1 VANDVGGDGE
11 RTHRSMS
18 EVSVALRCTHRIHFF
33 EVVDE
38 RRACGLVEEPS
49 LTGLKGRDVGSGD
62 IC

>member
-1 VANDVGGDGE
+1 
-11 RTHRSMS
+11 MS

-49 LTGLKGRDVGSGD
+49 LTGLKGRDVGSGA